1 MNKRERVIDLRGLLI
16 CVLEKWR
23 LIILAGLIVGVVFGA
38 KEFYA
43 QYKVYQK
50 GLAEDAEP
58 AAVEET
64 GTSKAQELRQIDE
77 AIDIKNAY
85 FVSSLLG
92 KIDPTKEGKANA
104 DILVRFE
111 QPAQEEAQGGAQTA
125 ETEQAAEAGQEEG
138 NGQTESTGQTGAGGT
153 AETAV
158 ERQHRMINI
167 LNYYNSCV
175 LFRTDYTEA
184 GAQLKVDASLLHELV
199 STSNPIKD
207 DNMITVTVIYP
218 TKEGAETLLASVLDQ
233 IRASEAQA
241 REIYGEHSLVI
252 ANEASSIVTDS
263 SLVKWTN
270 TRASEISAL
279 INTRKTLDKNL
290 SSGSAPVTTDDKI
303 GKRDVV
309 TASVKQG
316 AAGLGAGILGSAVL
330 IALYLIMAGKVLSG
344 RELNRHYGL
353 QKIACVPGKKYG
365 TQKGLD
371 KLAASVD
378 SSYYN
383 HPKRNVCLQVADAG
397 LRAMLRPD
405 AQIAL
410 VSDLPEEYV
419 SKFAAEMNKAG
430 RAGAVPRY
438 FAVSCDQQTPESV
451 EALDNCDAAVLVAKA
466 EDSTYKGTGDVLDT
480 VNLLGREVVGSI
492 VLM

>member
-1 MNKRERVIDLRGLLI
+1 MNKRERVIDLRGLVR

-23 LIILAGLIVGVVFGA
+23 LIILAGMIIGAALGA
-38 KEFYA
+38 KECYA

-50 GLAEDAEP
+50 GQIEDSEP
-58 AAVEET
+58 AAAEET
-64 GTSKAQELRQIDE
+64 GTSKAQELKQIDDVLE
-77 AIDIKNAY
+77 SKHAY
-85 FVSSLLG
+85 FSSSLLG
-92 KIDPTKEGKANA
+92 KIDPTKEGRATA
-104 DILVRFE
+104 DILIRFE
-111 QPAQEEAQGGAQTA
+111 EPVQEAAAEAAQAEGTDQT
-125 ETEQAAEAGQEEG
+125 AEAGQGENTE
-138 NGQTESTGQTGAGGT
+138 QTAAAGST
-153 AETAV
+153 ETAV

-167 LNYYNSCV
+167 LNYYNSCI
-175 LFRTDYTEA
+175 LFRTDYTDA
-184 GAQLKVDASLLHELV
+184 AAQLKVDAPLLHELV
-199 STSNPIKD
+199 STSNAIKD
-207 DNMITVTVIYP
+207 DNMITVIAIYP
-218 TKEGAETLLASVLDQ
+218 TKEGAENLLASVLDQ
-233 IRASEAQA
+233 LRAFEAQA
-241 REIYGEHSLVI
+241 RETYGEHSIVI
-252 ANEASSIVTDS
+252 ANEASSIVMDS

-290 SSGSAPVTTDDKI
+290 PSGAAPVTTTNKI

-309 TASVKQG
+309 IAAVKQG
-316 AAGLGAGILGSAVL
+316 AAGLIAGTLGCAVL
-330 IALYLIMAGKVLSG
+330 IALYLIMTGKVLSG

-378 SSYYN
+378 SGYYN
-383 HPKRNVCLQVADAG
+383 HPKRNVCIQVADAG

-419 SKFAAEMNKAG
+419 AKLAAEMNKAG
-430 RAGAVPRY
+430 RMGAGLRY
-438 FAVSCDQQTPESV
+438 FAVPCDNQTPESV

-466 EDSTYKGTGDVLDT
+466 EVSTYKGTGDVLDT
-480 VNLLGREVVGSI
+480 VSLLGREVVGSI